1 MNTILDL
8 EAPPAPTPATARPV
22 VDLSVVI
29 VNWNA
34 NAYLPDAL
42 QSLFLAQTAAQ
53 ELADGSKLV
62 MEVWLIDNGS
72 TDGSPAWVRLHYPQV
87 RMIVNRENRGFAAAN
102 NQGIRECRGRF
113 LLLLNPDTVLPSTAL
128 ATLIDFLEQHPQVG
142 AIGPRLVGGRG
153 KVQGG
158 AAGFDPTPVTIFNYA
173 TFLYRLFPG
182 RMRGLWLPRSVYQQ
196 SQPIFVDWVSG
207 ACMLVRREAAEAAG
221 PLDEGYFM
229 YSEDVEWCRRI
240 RRAGYQVVCAPNVS
254 VVHHVGGSSRQ
265 RGAEFYAHNVD
276 SLDRD
281 LRRRYPGWQV
291 ALMHLFSAFG
301 FLLRFLI
308 YELGWLHWRN
318 RTFSDL
324 RDTWAACLKT
334 SLRRMFRPARPG
346 IGMEP

>member
-1 MNTILDL
+1 MSTILDL
-8 EAPPAPTPATARPV
+8 EAPPARITTTVRPV

-34 NAYLPDAL
+34 GAYLPDAL
-42 QSLFLAQTAAQ
+42 QSLFLAQAAAQ
-53 ELADGSKLV
+53 ERITDNKLT
-62 MEVWLIDNGS
+62 MEVWLVDNAS
-72 TDGSPAWVRLHYPQV
+72 TDGSPAWVGNHYPQV
-87 RMIVNRENRGFAAAN
+87 RMIVNQENRGFAAAN
-102 NQGIRECRGRF
+102 NQGIYECRGRF

-128 ATLIDFLEQHPQVG
+128 TSLIDYLEQHPRVG
-142 AIGPRLVGGRG
+142 VIGPRLVGGRG

-158 AAGFDPTPVTIFNYA
+158 AAGFDPSPLTIFNYA

-182 RMRGLWLPRSVYQQ
+182 RLRGLWLPRSVYQQ
-196 SQPIFVDWVSG
+196 SQPIFVDWISG

-221 PLDEGYFM
+221 PMDEGYFM

-240 RRAGYQVVCAPNVS
+240 RKAGFQVVCAPYVS

-281 LRRRYPGWQV
+281 LRHRYPGWQV
-291 ALMHLFSAFG
+291 TLMHLFGAFG
-301 FLLRFLI
+301 FLLRLII
-308 YELGWLHWRN
+308 YELGWLRWRN
-318 RTFSDL
+318 QAFSDL

-334 SLRRMFRPARPG
+334 SVRRMFRPAQPG
-346 IGMEP
+346 LGTGP